1 MHTCFRAAVS
11 NFRGGLCGVL
21 IYLAITAGVY
31 GAAFMAAFGNDT
43 PAARFIL
50 GCAEIY
56 FVVAYP
62 LWTIPIAYF
71 LGGCFL
77 FANHSCTCPA
87 RGE

>member
-1 MHTCFRAAVS
+1 MHTSIRDALS
-11 NFRGGLCGVL
+11 NIRGGLSGVL
-21 IYLAITAGVY
+21 IYLVITAGVY

-43 PAARFIL
+43 PGARL
-50 GCAEIY
+50 VLDCAEIY
-56 FVVAYP
+56 FLVAYP

-77 FANHSCTCPA
+77 FANHSCRDTT

>member
-1 MHTCFRAAVS
+1 MNTCVKDAIT
-11 NFRGGLCGVL
+11 NIRGGLAGVI
-21 IYLAITAGVY
+21 IYLVITAGVY

-43 PAARFIL
+43 PGARLVL

-56 FVVAYP
+56 LLVAYP

-71 LGGCFL
+71 LGGCLL
-77 FANHSCTCPA
+77 FANRSCTEPA